1 MRRHAAVLFATCL
14 ALALLLP
21 PVAGAQTVA
30 LLRGVVRDSQGLPL
44 PTAQVRLSKRLTSL
58 ERAAITSDQGLFQ
71 VANVPLDTYELRV
84 HFPGFAPH
92 LRQID
97 LRTSVP
103 VEVEVVLDLAAQ
115 STSV

>member
-1 MRRHAAVLFATCL
+1 MRKLVHIPVATCL

-21 PVAGAQTVA
+21 VVAGAQTVA

-44 PTAQVRLSKRLTSL
+44 PTAHVRLSKRLTSL
-58 ERAAITSDQGLFQ
+58 ERTTTTTDHGMFQ

-84 HFPGFAPH
+84 EFPGFAAH
-92 LRQID
+92 VRQID

-103 VEVEVVLDLAAQ
+103 VEI
-115 STSV
+115 